1 VVWVALPEEV
11 SVLHEMTVS
20 EIGPSVASLETMQQL
35 YKHNPEALEKLEKL
49 DAAIFQAILD
59 GLPPPD
65 FRTIN

>member
-1 VVWVALPEEV
+1 MSSKDIALGTTSSEEEL
-11 SVLHEMTVS
+11 SDYRTVLSCMRKRFEGYGM
-20 EIGPSVASLETMQQL
+20 LD
-35 YKHNPEALEKLEKL
+35 ALERLERL